1 MSATSEVVA
10 CIACGQPLEVPRP
23 LKSNEWVIC
32 GVPVGEPSPCW
43 ETLKKRREEVGH
55 MTQLYRR
62 QFHRRPAWKD
72 AVLYGS
78 VFAVTCAITVLLI
91 LWLKPEW
98 WGI

>member
-1 MSATSEVVA
+1 
-10 CIACGQPLEVPRP
+10 
-23 LKSNEWVIC
+23 
-32 GVPVGEPSPCW
+32 
-43 ETLKKRREEVGH
+43 